1 MGGRKRNL
9 RYGPPMMQRCAWWR
23 PVGAIKVLAV
33 SSGAAAALRANRILG
48 KLGLEIRRVRTAQSV
63 GTPQFPDLEPW
74 VADIINKVRPF
85 TMTSEERI
93 SALCHAVR
101 YIVRSN
107 IPGDIVECGVWRG
120 GSMMAAA
127 VTLLAEGCSS
137 RTLHLFDTFEGMP
150 PPTSVD
156 RAAESGKLASD
167 MLDEADRSSNIWAYA
182 PIEEVR
188 RNLASVGY
196 PQANIRFVKGN
207 VQNTIPAEAP
217 QTIAIL
223 RLDTDWYES
232 TKHELEHL
240 FPRLTVGGV
249 LIIDDYGYWD
259 GARKA
264 VDEYVSSN
272 NVALLL
278 NRIDGTG
285 RIAVKLP
292 SRFLHFSE
300 TRCANGASMP
310 RQPPAPRS

>member
-196 PQANIRFVKGN
+196 AQANIRFVKGD

-310 RQPPAPRS
+310 CQPPAPRS